1 MKNPLWKR
9 LPKELAA
16 DLGKYLVIFLFMVF
30 SIGFVSG
37 FLVAGESMVATYD
50 ESFEKYHIENGNF
63 EYKEAASKEAI
74 QAIEAEGVKLYENYF
89 YEQTVE
95 KDGKESTLRIFKNRT
110 EVDKVCLMKG
120 EMPADAD
127 EIAIDRMYAVNNEI
141 NVGDTI
147 SVDGIDYK
155 VSGYVALS
163 DYSALFQSNSDMMF
177 DSVLF
182 GVAVVTDE
190 RFNSFDLDFMHM
202 SYAWT
207 YDEEP
212 KDKKEEKEVS
222 DDLAKVIS
230 QYGELETFVPRY
242 ANQAINF
249 TGDDMGSDTVMVE
262 TMLYILIV
270 IMGFIFA
277 ITINNTIVKE
287 AGTIGTLRASG
298 YTRGEML
305 RHYISLPII
314 VTLVAALIGNI
325 LGYTVF
331 KDVAADMYY
340 GSYSLTTYVTRWNAD
355 AFIKTTV
362 IPILLMLVI
371 TAWMI
376 NSKLKMSPL
385 RFLRRDL
392 SRSRRKKAIKL
403 PHFRFFTRF
412 RLRVIIQNFS
422 SYVVLFV
429 GVVFAIIMLLF
440 GMMMSPL
447 LKHYQD
453 DIVDNM
459 IADYQYVLKM
469 PVETENPDAEK
480 YLVKSLLYK
489 TDIRDEEIMVY
500 GIKADSK
507 YYKERLKDGEI
518 LISDGLSEKYKL
530 EDGDTI
536 KLEEEYTSDSYE
548 IKVSGVCTYPAALA
562 VFMNEETYR
571 EMFDVEDGYFSGYF
585 SDEKLTDIDE
595 KLIAS
600 IITEDDLTKVSRQL
614 DRSMGEMFYL
624 FEAFALILFMLMVY
638 LLTKLIIEKN
648 TVSISMVKILGYENK
663 EINKLYLSGTTLMMA
678 VSVVLGIVISQ
689 VAIVGIYYAMMRE
702 ALSGWLT
709 MYIAPYIYPAI
720 FILSMTAYGIIA
732 VFQVRRI
739 KRIPMDEALKNVE

>member
-1 MKNPLWKR
+1 
-9 LPKELAA
+9 
-16 DLGKYLVIFLFMVF
+16 
-30 SIGFVSG
+30 
-37 FLVAGESMVATYD
+37 
-50 ESFEKYHIENGNF
+50 
-63 EYKEAASKEAI
+63 
-74 QAIEAEGVKLYENYF
+74 
-89 YEQTVE
+89 
-95 KDGKESTLRIFKNRT
+95 
-110 EVDKVCLMKG
+110 
-120 EMPADAD
+120 
-127 EIAIDRMYAVNNEI
+127 
-141 NVGDTI
+141 
-147 SVDGIDYK
+147 
-155 VSGYVALS
+155 
-163 DYSALFQSNSDMMF
+163 
-177 DSVLF
+177 
-182 GVAVVTDE
+182 
-190 RFNSFDLDFMHM
+190 
-202 SYAWT
+202 
-207 YDEEP
+207 
-212 KDKKEEKEVS
+212 
-222 DDLAKVIS
+222 
-230 QYGELETFVPRY
+230 
-242 ANQAINF
+242 
-249 TGDDMGSDTVMVE
+249 
-262 TMLYILIV
+262 
-270 IMGFIFA
+270 
-277 ITINNTIVKE
+277 
-287 AGTIGTLRASG
+287 
-298 YTRGEML
+298 
-305 RHYISLPII
+305 
-314 VTLVAALIGNI
+314 
-325 LGYTVF
+325 
-331 KDVAADMYY
+331 
-340 GSYSLTTYVTRWNAD
+340 
-355 AFIKTTV
+355 
-362 IPILLMLVI
+362 
-371 TAWMI
+371 
-376 NSKLKMSPL
+376 MSPL

-663 EINKLYLSGTTLMMA
+663 EINKLYLSATTLMMA

-689 VAIVGIYYAMMRE
+689 VAIVGIYYVMMRE

-720 FILSMTAYGIIA
+720 FILAMAAYGIIA

>member
-16 DLGKYLVIFLFMVF
+16 DFGKYLVIFLFMVF

-190 RFNSFDLDFMHM
+190 RFDSFDRDFMHM

-230 QYGELETFVPRY
+230 RYGELETFVPRY

-298 YTRGEML
+298 YTRGELL

-489 TDIRDEEIMVY
+489 TDIRDEEVMVY

-663 EINKLYLSGTTLMMA
+663 EINKLYLSATTLMMA

-720 FILSMTAYGIIA
+720 FILAMAAYGIIA

>member
-1 MKNPLWKR
+1 M
-9 LPKELAA
+9 
-16 DLGKYLVIFLFMVF
+16 
-30 SIGFVSG
+30 
-37 FLVAGESMVATYD
+37 
-50 ESFEKYHIENGNF
+50 
-63 EYKEAASKEAI
+63 
-74 QAIEAEGVKLYENYF
+74 
-89 YEQTVE
+89 
-95 KDGKESTLRIFKNRT
+95 
-110 EVDKVCLMKG
+110 
-120 EMPADAD
+120 
-127 EIAIDRMYAVNNEI
+127 
-141 NVGDTI
+141 
-147 SVDGIDYK
+147 
-155 VSGYVALS
+155 
-163 DYSALFQSNSDMMF
+163 
-177 DSVLF
+177 
-182 GVAVVTDE
+182 
-190 RFNSFDLDFMHM
+190 
-202 SYAWT
+202 
-207 YDEEP
+207 
-212 KDKKEEKEVS
+212 
-222 DDLAKVIS
+222 IS

>member
-16 DLGKYLVIFLFMVF
+16 DFGKYLVIFLFMVF

-63 EYKEAASKEAI
+63 EYKEAASKETI

-190 RFNSFDLDFMHM
+190 RFDSFDLDFMHM

-298 YTRGEML
+298 YTRGELL

-376 NSKLKMSPL
+376 NSSL
-385 RFLRRDL
+385 
-392 SRSRRKKAIKL
+392 
-403 PHFRFFTRF
+403 
-412 RLRVIIQNFS
+412 Q
-422 SYVVLFV
+422 
-429 GVVFAIIMLLF
+429 
-440 GMMMSPL
+440 
-447 LKHYQD
+447 
-453 DIVDNM
+453 
-459 IADYQYVLKM
+459 
-469 PVETENPDAEK
+469 K
-480 YLVKSLLYK
+480 YLSNFPNFTGFLAHSLVK
-489 TDIRDEEIMVY
+489 
-500 GIKADSK
+500 
-507 YYKERLKDGEI
+507 
-518 LISDGLSEKYKL
+518 
-530 EDGDTI
+530 
-536 KLEEEYTSDSYE
+536 
-548 IKVSGVCTYPAALA
+548 
-562 VFMNEETYR
+562 
-571 EMFDVEDGYFSGYF
+571 
-585 SDEKLTDIDE
+585 
-595 KLIAS
+595 
-600 IITEDDLTKVSRQL
+600 
-614 DRSMGEMFYL
+614 
-624 FEAFALILFMLMVY
+624 
-638 LLTKLIIEKN
+638 
-648 TVSISMVKILGYENK
+648 
-663 EINKLYLSGTTLMMA
+663 
-678 VSVVLGIVISQ
+678 
-689 VAIVGIYYAMMRE
+689 
-702 ALSGWLT
+702 
-709 MYIAPYIYPAI
+709 
-720 FILSMTAYGIIA
+720 
-732 VFQVRRI
+732 
-739 KRIPMDEALKNVE
+739 